1 MDITKE
7 TTDWGIIYYYKNDC
21 CRFALYAYN
30 DDKNTMYLSNV
41 KVEQSAR
48 GRGLGNKILELADK
62 EAKKYNYTVI
72 CLKVLKSSWVHDWY
86 ANHGYSDFC
95 YDGEDADYV
104 WMKHTLSSISS
115 PLFYYYVEKKHGMN
129 PAKIN
134 RIINE
139 SINNLLFEEFGIAYG
154 LEPLCDYLLERFF
167 DFMLNQCFNETP
179 FTELE
184 FEQEI
189 SMQEI
194 KSDISCKNWYGIDR
208 LNYIVLKTVVNSSDY
223 ASLNYDSLENLKP
236 IIVLNIGNGFTK
248 RELYNK
254 VSKYGN
260 QKVFNEFCSKY
271 KFSVMHELT
280 HLIELVNTGT
290 KFKAPAYA
298 YMDDPD
304 YENQIDLAQVR
315 RVSLAFSKT
324 EMNARIPTIYYHIIN
339 NEDLISGIK
348 RWNGSRRE
356 LCKKLISLTS
366 NLSWINE
373 MRKYL
378 FIVRRAAEKGEKPDI
393 DLVRKFIDINIFAA
407 NSGSKNLF
415 KFKISDNGLKHN
427 NIIKEAWRL
436 YDKMHDMYYTFTKKL
451 YKSVDLAI
459 EEVINN
465 SM

>member
-1 MDITKE
+1 MI
-7 TTDWGIIYYYKNDC
+7 
-21 CRFALYAYN
+21 
-30 DDKNTMYLSNV
+30 DKV
-41 KVEQSAR
+41 
-48 GRGLGNKILELADK
+48 
-62 EAKKYNYTVI
+62 
-72 CLKVLKSSWVHDWY
+72 
-86 ANHGYSDFC
+86 
-95 YDGEDADYV
+95 
-104 WMKHTLSSISS
+104 
-115 PLFYYYVEKKHGMN
+115 
-129 PAKIN
+129 
-134 RIINE
+134 INE

-208 LNYIVLKTVVNSSDY
+208 LNYIVLKTVVKSSDD
-223 ASLNYDSLENLKP
+223 ASLNYDSLEDLRP

-248 RELYNK
+248 RKLYDK
-254 VSKYGN
+254 VYKYGN
-260 QKVFNEFCSKY
+260 RKVFNEFCSKY
-271 KFSVMHELT
+271 KSSIMHELT

-356 LCKKLISLTS
+356 LCKKLIWLTS
-366 NLSWINE
+366 SLSWINE

-415 KFKISDNGLKHN
+415 KFKINDNGLKHD

-436 YDKMHDMYYTFTKKL
+436 YDEMYDMYYTFTKKL

-465 SM
+465 SI

>member
-1 MDITKE
+1 
-7 TTDWGIIYYYKNDC
+7 
-21 CRFALYAYN
+21 
-30 DDKNTMYLSNV
+30 
-41 KVEQSAR
+41 
-48 GRGLGNKILELADK
+48 
-62 EAKKYNYTVI
+62 
-72 CLKVLKSSWVHDWY
+72 
-86 ANHGYSDFC
+86 
-95 YDGEDADYV
+95 
-104 WMKHTLSSISS
+104 
-115 PLFYYYVEKKHGMN
+115 
-129 PAKIN
+129 
-134 RIINE
+134 
-139 SINNLLFEEFGIAYG
+139 
-154 LEPLCDYLLERFF
+154 
-167 DFMLNQCFNETP
+167 
-179 FTELE
+179 
-184 FEQEI
+184 
-189 SMQEI
+189 
-194 KSDISCKNWYGIDR
+194 
-208 LNYIVLKTVVNSSDY
+208 
-223 ASLNYDSLENLKP
+223 
-236 IIVLNIGNGFTK
+236 
-248 RELYNK
+248 
-254 VSKYGN
+254 
-260 QKVFNEFCSKY
+260 
-271 KFSVMHELT
+271 MHELT
-280 HLIELVNTGT
+280 HLIELVNTGS

-356 LCKKLISLTS
+356 LCKKLIWLTS
-366 NLSWINE
+366 SLSWINE

-415 KFKISDNGLKHN
+415 KFKISDNGLKHD

-436 YDKMHDMYYTFTKKL
+436 YDKMYDMYYTFTKKL